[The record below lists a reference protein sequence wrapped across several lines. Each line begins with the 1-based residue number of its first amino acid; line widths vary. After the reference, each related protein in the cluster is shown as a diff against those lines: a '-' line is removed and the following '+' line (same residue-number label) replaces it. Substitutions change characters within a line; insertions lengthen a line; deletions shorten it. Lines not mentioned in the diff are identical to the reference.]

1 MALLR
6 TLATFSSLQAINRP
20 RLRRAGGAFDLDAF
34 LAGPVGS
41 TPPGDWLSDPRGVF
55 RLVRPRD
62 DKGGFAWD
70 TSCVIDGTRGCFV
83 ENRKKKS
90 P

>member
-1 MALLR
+1 
-6 TLATFSSLQAINRP
+6 
-20 RLRRAGGAFDLDAF
+20 
-34 LAGPVGS
+34 
-41 TPPGDWLSDPRGVF
+41 VF